1 METFYKQSKIMPK
14 FNKQLAALVFLTLVA
29 TGIVLPAVATQA
41 QSPAEQLCRLRPGIN
56 PVCTVLVTA
65 PIGVAIRSG
74 PGSNYQKIGAIPYQ
88 YDVNVRVSKSSREWV
103 KLADRPG
110 WIHSHYLQMAGD

>member
-1 METFYKQSKIMPK
+1 MFK
-14 FNKQLAALVFLTLVA
+14 FNKRLTALAFLTLIVTSG
-29 TGIVLPAVATQA
+29 TGSASATQN
-41 QSPAEQLCRLRPGIN
+41 QTPAEQLCQLRQGIK

-74 PGSNYQKIGAIPYQ
+74 PGSNYEKIGAIPYQ

-110 WIHSHYLQMAGD
+110 WIHSQYLQKVGD

>member
-1 METFYKQSKIMPK
+1 MFK
-14 FNKQLAALVFLTLVA
+14 FNKQLTTLGFLIVIATSVTVPAAA
-29 TGIVLPAVATQA
+29 TPT
-41 QSPAEQLCRLRPGIN
+41 QSPAEQLCRLRPGIK

-74 PGSNYQKIGAIPYQ
+74 PGSNSQKIGAIPYG

-110 WIHSHYLQMAGD
+110 WIHSQYLQMAGD